1 MNISYRNLQA
11 FVNVAQSNS
20 FAEAAHRL
28 HLTQPALSSA
38 IKKLEEQIGGSLFIR
53 STRRVSLTP
62 EGRVFLPHALR
73 VLRDWDDALSDIQ
86 TLFAMEKGQ
95 LTIASMPSFAESHLP
110 PLLAT
115 YHSHAP
121 NINIRIVDVV
131 MENVIDEV
139 KKGRADIGFTFEPM
153 AAEGLDFVPLFGDQ
167 FVAVVNPHHPLSAHT
182 SIEWAQ
188 CIAHSF
194 VMMNRGS
201 AVRRWTQEKLEQC
214 GVINIVAETGQLAT
228 LGRLICQ
235 GLGMSIMPSIC
246 KLQMESIGLKT
257 LAINDAPLI
266 KKVGLVKSTQ
276 RGMSVA
282 ATQLWQQSVN
292 KYKKDALLDN

>member
-11 FVNVAQSNS
+11 FVYVAQSNS
-20 FAEAAHRL
+20 FAEAADKL

-95 LTIASMPSFAESHLP
+95 LTIAAMPSFAESHLP
-110 PLLAT
+110 SLLAT
-115 YHSHAP
+115 YHSLAP

-153 AAEGLDFVPLFGDQ
+153 AADGLDFVPLFNDQ
-167 FVAVVNPHHPLSAHT
+167 FVAVVNPHHPLAVHT

-257 LAINDAPLI
+257 LAIIDAPLI

-282 ATQLWQQSVN
+282 AKQLWQQSVDM
-292 KYKKDALLDN
+292 YKKD

>member
-20 FAEAAHRL
+20 FAEAADKL

-38 IKKLEEQIGGSLFIR
+38 IKKLEEQIGGDLFIR

-62 EGRVFLPHALR
+62 EGRIFLPHALR

-115 YHSHAP
+115 YHSQAP

-139 KKGRADIGFTFEPM
+139 KKGRADLGFTFEPM
-153 AAEGLDFVPLFGDQ
+153 AADGLDFVPLFDDQ
-167 FVAVVNPHHPLSAHT
+167 FVAVVNPHHPLAAH
-182 SIEWAQ
+182 SSVEWAK
-188 CIAHSF
+188 CISHSF

-201 AVRRWTQEKLEQC
+201 AVRRWTQEKLEHY
-214 GVINIVAETGQLAT
+214 GAINIVAETGQLAT

-235 GLGMSIMPSIC
+235 GLGISIMPSIC

-257 LAINDAPLI
+257 LSIIDAPLI

-282 ATQLWQQSVN
+282 AKQLWQQSVD
-292 KYKKDALLDN
+292 KYEKEQLLDN